1 MRALTVWIV
10 ISLGSLGCH
19 LDEYLGPGSEEWSP
33 PSAAAAPSALLA
45 RAACENRTP
54 GGRAFFGDIH
64 VHTALSMDTVIRAG
78 ISTPDM
84 AYRFAR
90 GERIGLPPLDEAG
103 EPTRSIQL
111 ARPLDF
117 AAVTDHAEWLG
128 ETSLCKRPGSEV
140 YESEGCRQFRGE
152 TKSWLG
158 DGLFA
163 RIIPLVGLF
172 GRNTE
177 LCGPDGNRCRSELLR
192 AWDQTRAAAERWYD
206 RSSACS
212 FTTFHAWEY
221 SASPRRSKVHRNVIL
236 RNEIAPELP
245 ISSIDEPSAEGL
257 WRKLDERCNATGSG
271 CEAIAIPHNPNVS
284 NGQMFVPDRSG
295 SAEERRARAALRA
308 RLEPLVEMVQAKGES
323 ECRNGFEGILG
334 VDEICQLDKV
344 RFIDGAAP
352 PDCGNESGSGAMAA
366 RGCQSRYD
374 FARYTLLEGLR
385 EEALLGV
392 NPYRHGWI
400 GGTDTHNGTP
410 GATDEAGY
418 PGHNG
423 VTDATLA
430 LRIGGDSGGGYVPN
444 SLRSP
449 GGLAGI
455 WAEENTRDAL
465 FDAMKRRETFATSG
479 TRIVPRLFASEQRP
493 DSFCGEAVAVDGVP
507 MGGVLEIADEA
518 GSPWFA
524 VSALR
529 DPGTD
534 GAPGT
539 LLQRIQL
546 VKGWIGDDGALHQQV
561 FDVAGHEPGL
571 ASVDRATCQTSGPGS
586 TALCAIWSDPAFDPG
601 RPAIY
606 YARVLENPT
615 CRWTGYQCATASPDA
630 RPAECDD
637 PTIPWQSQERAWT
650 SAIWVTPPNERS
662 RGPR

>member
-1 MRALTVWIV
+1 MRTLAAWIALP
-10 ISLGSLGCH
+10 LCLLGCH
-19 LDEYLGPGSEEWSP
+19 LDELVAPGSEEWSP
-33 PSAAAAPSALLA
+33 PSSAAQPATLVP
-45 RAACENRTP
+45 REPCESRTP
-54 GGRAFFGDIH
+54 GGRAFFGDLH

-90 GERIGLPPLDEAG
+90 GQEIGLPPLGADG
-103 EPTRSIQL
+103 EPTRALRLQP
-111 ARPLDF
+111 PLDF

-128 ETSLCKRPGSEV
+128 ETSLCTRPGSDV
-140 YESEGCRQFRGE
+140 YESEGCRLFRGE
-152 TKSWLG
+152 ERSWMG

-172 GRNTE
+172 GRNTD
-177 LCGPDGNRCRSELLR
+177 LCGEDGLRCRDELLR

-206 RSSACS
+206 RTSACS

-221 SASPRRSKVHRNVIL
+221 SASPKRSKVHRNVIL

-257 WRKLDERCNATGSG
+257 WEKLDARCNSTGTG

-295 SAEERRARAALRA
+295 SDEAQRARAALRA
-308 RLEPLVEMVQAKGES
+308 RMEPLVEMVQAKGES
-323 ECRNGFEGILG
+323 ECRNGFASVLG
-334 VDEICQLDKV
+334 EDEICDLDKV
-344 RFIDGAAP
+344 RFVEGAQP
-352 PDCGNESGSGAMAA
+352 PDCGDESGGGAMAS

-374 FARYTLLEGLR
+374 FARFTLIEGLR
-385 EEALLGV
+385 EEAKLGV

-410 GATDEAGY
+410 GATDEASY

-423 VTDATLA
+423 VTDATLQE
-430 LRIGGDSGGGYVPN
+430 RIGGDSGGGYVQNP
-444 SLRSP
+444 LRSP

-479 TRIVPRLFASEQRP
+479 TRITPRLIASAARP
-493 DSFCGEAVAVDGVP
+493 EGFCSDAPIEGGIP
-507 MGGVLEIADEA
+507 MGGVLEVPADA
-518 GSPWFA
+518 SPWFT
-524 VSALR
+524 VSALQ

-534 GAPGT
+534 GLPGT
-539 LLQRIQL
+539 LLQRIQI
-546 VKGWIGDDGALHQQV
+546 VKGWAGDDGKLHQRV
-561 FDVAGHEPGL
+561 FDVAGHAPGL
-571 ASVDRATCQTSGPGS
+571 ASVDRETCSPSGPGS
-586 TALCAIWSDPAFDPG
+586 ATLCAVWTDEEFDPAQ
-601 RPAIY
+601 PAIY
-606 YARVLENPT
+606 YARVLENPS
-615 CRWTGYQCATASPDA
+615 CRWTGHQCATVPPDE
-630 RPAECDD
+630 RPAACDD

-650 SAIWVTPPNERS
+650 SAIWIAP
-662 RGPR
+662 GP